1 MACGR
6 SHPAFPGAPRR
17 QHPPARPASCSPS
30 QHSLSRARVGRLPV
44 PPPPPPHQ
52 LCLEAPRASTQEAL
66 GKCSRVT
73 LGAWLGVLSLP
84 CSIWAARPHPRRQ
97 GAQTHPP
104 QKAPRPGAH
113 SCLARRADGDGRL
126 SAAPLIRSLPRALAA
141 QTRGRCVGSELLGG
155 SDPAGGAGMPLGAG
169 DAPSLRLLTWPPRRP
184 QQACS

>member
-1 MACGR
+1 MWPVPPCLSGGPET
-6 SHPAFPGAPRR
+6 PAPT
-17 QHPPARPASCSPS
+17 SPS
-30 QHSLSRARVGRLPV
+30 CILLSFSAQPV
-44 PPPPPPHQ
+44 AGVCGSPAGAPPPPPHQ

-84 CSIWAARPHPRRQ
+84 CSIWAARPHPCRQ

-104 QKAPRPGAH
+104 QKAPRRGAH

-141 QTRGRCVGSELLGG
+141 QTQGRCVGSELLGG